1 MKKEVTAIFTL
12 TNEEIREALY
22 NVFVSKMKAKGLATN
37 FAPNEVIIDY
47 DENFLEVR
55 LQINQE
61 EEL

>member
-1 MKKEVTAIFTL
+1 MRKEVTAIFTL

-37 FAPNEVIIDY
+37 FNASDVTIDY

-55 LQINQE
+55 LQINQVE
-61 EEL
+61 DL